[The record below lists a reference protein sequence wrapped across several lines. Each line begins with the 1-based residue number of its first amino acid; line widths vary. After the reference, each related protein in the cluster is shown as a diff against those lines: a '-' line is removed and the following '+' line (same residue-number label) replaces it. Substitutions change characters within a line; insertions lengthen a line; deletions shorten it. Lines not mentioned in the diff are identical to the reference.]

1 MTFIANFCLGCLVFI
16 AVYAFLCNSFKRL
29 YMARVKK
36 PSCEIKKT
44 GVKERI
50 FSYHCCFFLFYRS
63 FAFFHSYCLHFLV
76 THYFRQANIRMDV
89 SCFALCAMC
98 AILIMTCDVVQ
109 SSSARFKIIVI
120 GQDLGEIDQMQEI
133 PAHNLQMQVGQTVTF
148 VSQGIVMP
156 RGKLSE
162 PSEPDAGAWLFDDTV
177 FELLPH
183 DKNQFDK
190 TQMPIT
196 LKALSNVAG
205 QTRVRFVG
213 KILGYDRKYD
223 VFVHVTDG

>member
-1 MTFIANFCLGCLVFI
+1 
-16 AVYAFLCNSFKRL
+16 
-29 YMARVKK
+29 
-36 PSCEIKKT
+36 
-44 GVKERI
+44 
-50 FSYHCCFFLFYRS
+50 
-63 FAFFHSYCLHFLV
+63 
-76 THYFRQANIRMDV
+76 
-89 SCFALCAMC
+89 
-98 AILIMTCDVVQ
+98 MTCDVVQ
-109 SSSARFKIIVI
+109 SSSAGFKIIVI

-133 PAHNLQMQVGQTVTF
+133 PAYNLQMQVGQTVTF

-190 TQMPIT
+190 TQLPIT
-196 LKALSNVAG
+196 LKTLSNVSG